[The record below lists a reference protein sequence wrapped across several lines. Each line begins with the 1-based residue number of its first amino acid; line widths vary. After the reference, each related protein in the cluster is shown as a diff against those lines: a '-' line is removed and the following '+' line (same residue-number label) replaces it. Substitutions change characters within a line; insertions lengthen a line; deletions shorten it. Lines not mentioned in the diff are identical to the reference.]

1 MTAMTAITI
10 AETTDNNGIRLLDSP
25 VTEAGTAVEV
35 GAGTAANPGE
45 EAVGGKGEGIGVA
58 WGIVEDCDACPVCG
72 K

>member
-1 MTAMTAITI
+1 MTAITI

-45 EAVGGKGEGIGVA
+45 GAVDGMGVRIGVA
-58 WGIVEDCDACPVCG
+58 WGIVEDCDACPDCG

>member
-1 MTAMTAITI
+1 MTAITI

-45 EAVGGKGEGIGVA
+45 AVDGKGVGIGVA
-58 WGIVEDCDACPVCG
+58 WGIVEDCVACPVCG